1 MSEFLEHIEPKRI
14 VLMLAA
20 IVLLI
25 LAAEVM
31 YLLWPQ
37 FKDFREI
44 NESHNLLM
52 RAVSSSD
59 GLEQQLTKTEAAV
72 QSLSHQLH
80 GDMAGLPAQQMES
93 YIIGRLQ
100 KVSWETNVELVSV
113 KPGDGQTVQMF
124 QESLFEVEL
133 NAGYFDFFKWLQTIG
148 RDLGFIVIKK
158 YGIQPLGSE
167 LSDPDLKIA
176 LTMVSY
182 RVVKQ

>member
-25 LAAEVM
+25 FAAEVM

-44 NESHNLLM
+44 NESHNLLK

-72 QSLSHQLH
+72 QSLSH
-80 GDMAGLPAQQMES
+80 
-93 YIIGRLQ
+93 
-100 KVSWETNVELVSV
+100 
-113 KPGDGQTVQMF
+113 
-124 QESLFEVEL
+124 
-133 NAGYFDFFKWLQTIG
+133 
-148 RDLGFIVIKK
+148 
-158 YGIQPLGSE
+158 
-167 LSDPDLKIA
+167 
-176 LTMVSY
+176 
-182 RVVKQ
+182 

>member
-1 MSEFLEHIEPKRI
+1 
-14 VLMLAA
+14 
-20 IVLLI
+20 
-25 LAAEVM
+25 
-31 YLLWPQ
+31 
-37 FKDFREI
+37 
-44 NESHNLLM
+44 
-52 RAVSSSD
+52 
-59 GLEQQLTKTEAAV
+59 
-72 QSLSHQLH
+72 
-80 GDMAGLPAQQMES
+80 MAGLPAQQMES

-167 LSDPDLKIA
+167 LNGTYFRINA
-176 LTMVSY
+176 LI
-182 RVVKQ
+182 